1 MLMLARIVRLAATVV
16 AGVIVAGI
24 LCHVLGAN
32 GSNALVSAL
41 YDVDRWLVGPFR
53 GLFQLDDAKAEIALN
68 WGIAAAVYFAVGVLV
83 SRLLARAALLRR
95 RPVARRRGV
104 LT

>member
-1 MLMLARIVRLAATVV
+1 MLLLARIVRLAATLV

-32 GSNALVSAL
+32 ADNALVSTL

-53 GLFQLDDAKAEIALN
+53 GLFQLDDAKLEIAVN
-68 WGIAAAVYFAVGVLV
+68 WGIAAAVYFAVGMLI
-83 SRLLARAALLRR
+83 SRLLARAALMRPMRR
-95 RPVARRRGV
+95 RRTVV
-104 LT
+104 T